1 MNLLD
6 HAPTTV
12 YAAWKHLIEPITVRK
27 HNVEDVLY
35 EYKKIYF
42 VDHFD
47 VPNVCHVMEM
57 EMEIFLYCLLLFG
70 KTKWISFN
78 YKIFWLDITS
88 PWKLGQLYL
97 LYIWS
102 R

>member
-6 HAPTTV
+6 HVPTTV

-35 EYKKIYF
+35 EYKKKYF

-47 VPNVCHVMEM
+47 VPNVCHVMEKKK
-57 EMEIFLYCLLLFG
+57 IYTVCFCLVRQSGFH
-70 KTKWISFN
+70 S
-78 YKIFWLDITS
+78 ITRYS
-88 PWKLGQLYL
+88 GLT
-97 LYIWS
+97 
-102 R
+102 